1 MLSLIS
7 NSAAQYAQQFL
18 KQASSESTA
27 SISRLSSG
35 DRINK
40 ASADV
45 AGLAIGT
52 TLSTNVSTLKAA
64 LTNTSQANSL
74 LGVADGALANI
85 ASILQKQKALAT
97 QATSGALSAAAL
109 GYLNEEFQ
117 SLTQEIDSIA
127 STTNFNG
134 INLIDGSLY
143 VPSQITT
150 NASANST
157 CTSGTISFAA
167 SASSDYVAGD
177 QILLYLGDVAG
188 APTTTITFN
197 IVTSTTGTTN
207 PTDILLPSSV
217 SNASMAQ
224 AFYDAI
230 QNTLSSL
237 DDYNPSSGNTSAQE
251 KLALS
256 GLDFEYTSGNSY
268 ITVTSR
274 SAGSSYNAGNAN
286 QIAFEYL
293 SSSTSGGSNLEVNG
307 KSASIAAT
315 TSGTLATASFSAAV
329 ALSTGGVSGTDGDL
343 TAGTFGNTTNGQYA
357 GSQTTITLGSVADT
371 ILTTIT
377 PTNASTTG
385 VNTQGIS
392 NNAAFLGTISGFQA
406 TYLEPGYVDLSITVG
421 DYTYVANSVATTYS
435 SDTVVRLASI
445 TDGGGYFDLQ
455 FNSTANNGNT
465 VSAAS
470 QSDANNF
477 AARLDKAFQGVEF
490 FQQRTMSS
498 YNGVGS
504 IYPVGGTT
512 SCGSLSGT
520 SFVMFD
526 DNFSANQQVQA
537 VSIQAPIPGTSN
549 AVISITIDGEVYQ
562 SGYDQYGN
570 TQALG
575 DSIATS
581 SSIGLVN
588 QSNPNKMLV
597 FTNNSGVTL
606 DISTAANAEGIQQ
619 ALEEAFG
626 LNANAG
632 LTFQVGNNASTNI
645 GIQLQSASTNA
656 LYLDSSG
663 VYQSLDIST
672 LSGANTAGVILDNA
686 INTIVT
692 LRANVG
698 SLETRF
704 NYAANELQSSIENL
718 DAARSVFLDTDV
730 ATESTAFAQESV
742 RLNAAISMLAQ
753 ANQLQQSL
761 LKLIS

>member
-157 CTSGTISFAA
+157 CTSGTISFAS

-406 TYLEPGYVDLSITVG
+406 TYLEPGDRK
-421 DYTYVANSVATTYS
+421 SV
-435 SDTVVRLASI
+435 V
-445 TDGGGYFDLQ
+445 
-455 FNSTANNGNT
+455 
-465 VSAAS
+465 
-470 QSDANNF
+470 
-477 AARLDKAFQGVEF
+477 
-490 FQQRTMSS
+490 
-498 YNGVGS
+498 
-504 IYPVGGTT
+504 
-512 SCGSLSGT
+512 
-520 SFVMFD
+520 
-526 DNFSANQQVQA
+526 
-537 VSIQAPIPGTSN
+537 
-549 AVISITIDGEVYQ
+549 
-562 SGYDQYGN
+562 
-570 TQALG
+570 
-575 DSIATS
+575 
-581 SSIGLVN
+581 
-588 QSNPNKMLV
+588 
-597 FTNNSGVTL
+597 
-606 DISTAANAEGIQQ
+606 
-619 ALEEAFG
+619 
-626 LNANAG
+626 
-632 LTFQVGNNASTNI
+632 
-645 GIQLQSASTNA
+645 
-656 LYLDSSG
+656 
-663 VYQSLDIST
+663 
-672 LSGANTAGVILDNA
+672 
-686 INTIVT
+686 
-692 LRANVG
+692 
-698 SLETRF
+698 
-704 NYAANELQSSIENL
+704 
-718 DAARSVFLDTDV
+718 
-730 ATESTAFAQESV
+730 
-742 RLNAAISMLAQ
+742 
-753 ANQLQQSL
+753 
-761 LKLIS
+761 